1 MEKYLKWED
10 CNEEHSETL
19 PASGKVINHNIKRKI
34 VCSHPEVEK
43 CWQWGGL
50 GARIGDRPQN
60 YLEILTKDGQRYSES
75 VTDQQIDDADF
86 PKAEEWL
93 QSLNTV
99 NQ

>member
-10 CNEEHSETL
+10 CDKTITETY
-19 PASGKVINHNIKRKI
+19 PKSGKVVERKVTREI
-34 VCSHPEVEK
+34 TCSHPAVES
-43 CWQWGGL
+43 CWHWGGS
-50 GARIGDRPQN
+50 GTSGVNMAH
-60 YLEILTKDGQRYSES
+60 YLEIITKDGQRYSEN
-75 VTDQQIDDADF
+75 VTEQDIANANF

>member
-10 CNEEHSETL
+10 CDKTITETY
-19 PASGKVINHNIKRKI
+19 PKSGKVVERK
-34 VCSHPEVEK
+34 VTRELTCSHPLVDE
-43 CWQWGGL
+43 CWQWGSYVPSG
-50 GARIGDRPQN
+50 GN
-60 YLEILTKDGQRYSES
+60 MTHHLEIVTKDGQRYSEE
-75 VTDQQIDDADF
+75 VTDQDIANANF